1 MPVGVAS
8 GQANVQ
14 TYNFGLAS
22 TSVDVQVQD
31 VAPAFFLQSD
41 GKHIVA
47 THANGTLIGPTST
60 TGATPAAPGEIIVL
74 YGTGF
79 GVTNPA
85 APEGQL
91 ITTALPLAALP
102 TITIGGT
109 ASQPIFAGLT
119 YAGLFQINVTV
130 PAGTA
135 SGDVPV
141 VALVGSTASPGT
153 AVIAV
158 Q

>member
-1 MPVGVAS
+1 VA
-8 GQANVQ
+8 
-14 TYNFGLAS
+14 
-22 TSVDVQVQD
+22 
-31 VAPAFFLQSD
+31 
-41 GKHIVA
+41 
-47 THANGTLIGPTST
+47 
-60 TGATPAAPGEIIVL
+60 

-85 APEGQL
+85 APEGKL
-91 ITTALPLAALP
+91 ITTALPLATDPA
-102 TITIGGT
+102 ITIGGS
-109 ASQPIFAGLT
+109 AAQVAFAGLT

-130 PAGTA
+130 PVSTA